1 MTKKPC
7 KIVGFYAFILQWN
20 ILRKHALAKDNCS
33 LTLLSTLEI
42 DGSIPVLN
50 PGAGID
56 PAEGQQTL
64 VTWVSNRTKS
74 NL

>member
-33 LTLLSTLEI
+33 LTLLSTPEI
-42 DGSIPVLN
+42 DGSIPVFN
-50 PGAGID
+50 PEAGID
-56 PAEGQQTL
+56 PAEG
-64 VTWVSNRTKS
+64 
-74 NL
+74 